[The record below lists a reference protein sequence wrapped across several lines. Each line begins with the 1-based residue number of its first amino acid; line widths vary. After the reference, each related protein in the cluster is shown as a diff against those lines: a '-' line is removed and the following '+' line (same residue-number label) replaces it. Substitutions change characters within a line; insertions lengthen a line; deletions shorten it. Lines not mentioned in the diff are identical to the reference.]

1 MQLRNIIAAL
11 EKMAPRALAESWDN
25 SGLQVGLPPGQT
37 ECTGALV
44 CVDVNE
50 AVIEEAVK
58 AGCNLVI
65 SHHPLIFKGLKS
77 LTGSTLPQR
86 SAYAAIRAGVAVY
99 SAHTS
104 LDSAPGGVSYTL
116 AELLGA
122 KVLRPLQPTK
132 VPMVRVSVICQRSAA
147 QDISLILANNHI
159 QNDTSWDVTSTRLED
174 NPGSIDLTLSHTPL
188 TRVEAEVSALEI
200 DAVMA
205 ALESYGSSALSISTR
220 TLEEG
225 IPGAGLGVLAVLP
238 RSMNGQQLWDLVSS
252 RLEVPQARCSSA
264 WAEKHQICTIALCGG
279 AGGEFIPAAISAG
292 ADAYITAEIRYHDF
306 CDYGSSIALLDIG
319 HFESEKCAKDIFI
332 KVLKNKFPN
341 FVVRFAECDINPVK
355 YLRNI

>member
-1 MQLRNIIAAL
+1 MQLRSIIAAL

-25 SGLQVGLPPGQT
+25 SGLQIGLPQGVT
-37 ECTGALV
+37 DCTGALV

-50 AVIEEAVK
+50 DVISEAVN

-77 LTGSTLPQR
+77 LTGATLPQR
-86 SAYAAIRAGVAVY
+86 TAYAAIRAEVAVY

-116 AELLGA
+116 ADLLGA
-122 KVLRPLQPTK
+122 RVLRPLQPSK
-132 VPMVRVSVICQRSAA
+132 VPMVRVSVICERAAA
-147 QDISLILANNHI
+147 QDVSLILANN
-159 QNDTSWDVTSTRLED
+159 QVPADTSWDITSTRLED
-174 NPGSIDLTLSHTPL
+174 KPGSIDLPLTHTPL
-188 TRVEAEVSALEI
+188 TRVEAEVSAIEL
-200 DAVMA
+200 DAVLA
-205 ALESYGSSALSISTR
+205 ALESYGSSSLRISTR

-225 IPGAGLGVLAVLP
+225 IPGAGLGVLAVFDEP
-238 RSMNGQQLWDLVSS
+238 ISGAELWQRISS
-252 RLEVPQARCSSA
+252 RLEVPQARCSA
-264 WAEKHQICTIALCGG
+264 AFNDKMNIRTIALCGG
-279 AGGEFIPAAISAG
+279 AGGEFIPAALAAG

-306 CDYGSSIALLDIG
+306 CDYGSALALLDIG
-319 HFESEKCAKDIFI
+319 HYESEKCAKDIFI

-341 FVVRFAECDINPVK
+341 FAVRFAECDVNPVK